1 MNSAKKDSIT
11 GKWYI
16 QYRYTDWQGK
26 QRKSTK
32 RGFRTK
38 KEAESWLRNF
48 LAKQAVNFD
57 MKMKDF
63 IDIYMEDCRTRL
75 RQNTF
80 INKEYVIK
88 DKIIPYLGGKSV
100 SSITAADIRRW
111 QNVLMEKG
119 YKETYLKTINNQLN
133 AIFNYAVSYYDLGSN
148 PCRKAGSMGKS
159 RATEMPFWTVEEF
172 ESFIDQMIDK
182 RISYVAFKLLFWT
195 GLRKGELLA
204 LTRGDID
211 LDAKLLTVSKSYHR
225 IHGSDVITQPKTP
238 KSNRTISLPD
248 FLVEDLKEYFDS
260 IYGLEE
266 DDRIFPVTEHYLNN
280 EIKRGIKKSGVK
292 EITVH
297 NLRHSH
303 AAMLANM
310 KIMPLEV
317 ANRLGHEKVE
327 TTLEIYEHLYP
338 DSQMKL
344 ANEINRRYGEEEEN
358 DDRQRTR

>member
-1 MNSAKKDSIT
+1 MNSAKKDQLT

-16 QYRYTDWQGK
+16 QYRFVDWQGK
-26 QRKSTK
+26 QHKSTK

-38 KEAESWLRNF
+38 KEAEDWLRDF
-48 LAKQAVNFD
+48 LTKQAVNLD
-57 MKMKDF
+57 MKLKDF

-75 RQNTF
+75 RQNTVV
-80 INKEYVIK
+80 NKEYVIK
-88 DKIIPYLGGKSV
+88 DKIIPYLGEKPV
-100 SSITAADIRRW
+100 SRITAADIRKW
-111 QNVLMEKG
+111 QNALMEKG
-119 YKETYLKTINNQLN
+119 YKQTYLKTINNQLS

-148 PCRKAGSMGKS
+148 PCRKAGSMGKPN
-159 RATEMPFWTVEEF
+159 AAEMPFWTVDEF
-172 ESFIDQMIDK
+172 ETFIDQMIDK

-211 LDAKLLTVSKSYHR
+211 LDAKLLTVNKSYHR

-260 IYGLEE
+260 IYGLEMS
-266 DDRIFPVTEHYLNN
+266 DRIFPVTEHYLNN

-292 EITVH
+292 SITVH

-310 KIMPLEV
+310 NIMPLEI

-327 TTLEIYEHLYP
+327 TTLDIYEHLYP

-344 ANEINRRYGEEEEN
+344 ADEINRKYSREEGYEN
-358 DDRQRTR
+358 GQGTR